1 MRLDFAFIC
10 EHARVVGTCQDNVEI
25 DALGIART
33 LTVPVIPYTY
43 DRFYFVAGALGAA
56 NELRQGV
63 ELRLVGPDGKDVIK
77 PLRCHPTGGAMAA
90 KGTIVAPLTDV
101 AFHKVG
107 THQVLFAVGGTE
119 LARVSF
125 EVAIAR
131 DCG

>member
-10 EHARVVGTCQDNVEI
+10 EYARVARTCMDDIQI
-25 DALGIART
+25 DALGITRT

-43 DRFYFVAGALGAA
+43 DRFYFVAGALGVA
-56 NELRQGV
+56 NELHQGV
-63 ELRLVGPDGKDVIK
+63 ELRLVGPDSKDVIK
-77 PLRCHPTGGAMAA
+77 PLRGHPTGGAMAA
-90 KGTIVAPLTDV
+90 KGTVAAPLTDV
-101 AFHKVG
+101 PFHKVG
-107 THQVLFAVGGTE
+107 THQVLFAVGDTE